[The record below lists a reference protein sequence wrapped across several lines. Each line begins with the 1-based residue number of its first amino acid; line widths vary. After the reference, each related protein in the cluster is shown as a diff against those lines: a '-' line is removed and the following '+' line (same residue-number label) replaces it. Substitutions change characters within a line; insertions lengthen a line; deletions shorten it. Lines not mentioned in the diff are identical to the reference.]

1 MKIGIR
7 TPSLKKSFKARTTGK
22 LKRTLKKTVVPGY
35 GKKGVGMIK
44 DPKKAVYN
52 KVYHQ
57 TTTSVFDNIKS
68 KEESRN
74 QSHEER
80 VERTERN
87 RRHKRK
93 KNDKPSFLFIIISA
107 ILYCVAVITKISF
120 FAIVGS
126 LVLFLPITLKLL
138 KSKKKSKFIFA
149 PILIVVGLLWTVGFA
164 TGISKQPET
173 PKNNLAEEQ
182 NTKKET
188 PNKEEQKTN
197 TDNPKETENNDFKE
211 VQVTKVIDGDT
222 VEVTGKNGKIDKVRF
237 IGLDCP
243 EKGDALS
250 KEATQYTSNN
260 LLNKTVYLQKDKN
273 ETDSFGRL
281 LAYVWLAKTADFTKD
296 CYNYKIVHDGYA
308 VAKSYPPDTSH
319 QKELEEAQSHAKNE
333 QNGIWAP
340 QQNTQ
345 QDPVSKAP
353 DNPKPE
359 QEQPKEVEYKYVC
372 NTGTGKFHRITCS
385 SVDNM
390 NEGNKLFVETREDAI
405 NAGYKPCKKC
415 NP

>member
-7 TPSLKKSFKARTTGK
+7 TPSLKKSFKAGTTGK
-22 LKRTLKKTVVPGY
+22 LKRTLKRTVVPGY

-68 KEESRN
+68 KEESNNRP
-74 QSHEER
+74 HE
-80 VERTERN
+80 ERTERN

-93 KNDKPSFLFIIISA
+93 KNNKPSFLFIIISA
-107 ILYCVAVITKISF
+107 ILYFFAAITKISF
-120 FAIVGS
+120 LVILGS

-138 KSKKKSKFIFA
+138 KSKKKSKFISI
-149 PILIVVGLLWTVGFA
+149 PILIVVGLLWTVGLA
-164 TGISKQPET
+164 TEIGKQPET
-173 PKNNLAEEQ
+173 PQNNLAKEQ

-188 PNKEEQKTN
+188 PDKKEQKTN
-197 TDNPKETENNDFKE
+197 TDNPKETENDDFKE
-211 VQVTKVIDGDT
+211 VQVTKIIDGDT
-222 VEVTGKNGKIDKVRF
+222 IEVTGKNGEIDKVRF

-250 KEATQYTSNN
+250 KEATQYTSDN

-333 QNGIWAP
+333 QSGVWAP

-345 QDPVSKAP
+345 QDPVSEAP

>member
-35 GKKGVGMIK
+35 GKKGVGIIK

-74 QSHEER
+74 QSHEKR
-80 VERTERN
+80 VEHTERN

-93 KNDKPSFLFIIISA
+93 KNDQPSFLFIIISA

-138 KSKKKSKFIFA
+138 KSKKKSKFISI

-188 PNKEEQKTN
+188 PDKKEQKTN
-197 TDNPKETENNDFKE
+197 TDNPKETENDDFKE

-243 EKGDALS
+243 EKGDPLS
-250 KEATQYTSNN
+250 KEATQYTSDN
-260 LLNKTVYLQKDKN
+260 LLNKIVYLQKDKN

-333 QNGIWAP
+333 QSGVWAP
-340 QQNTQ
+340 QPNTQ